1 MNTCIATIAW
11 EPDEIFGKGGGASP
25 KKFPPHDPYKL
36 KKNMVKKA
44 PHKEKNNMDY
54 FFPMGRGER
63 LPLPTTLRAHKLY
76 CMYNNYGITEKLLV
90 ILLYNQEWTIIF
102 SITMILGSID
112 IAKKCMPKGY
122 IPKGC
127 IPKECIP

>member
-1 MNTCIATIAW
+1 
-11 EPDEIFGKGGGASP
+11 
-25 KKFPPHDPYKL
+25 
-36 KKNMVKKA
+36 MVKKA
-44 PHKEKNNMDY
+44 PHKEKNNINY
-54 FFPMGRGER
+54 LFTYGEGER
-63 LPLPTTLRAHKLY
+63 LLSPPPLRAHKLY

-102 SITMILGSID
+102 SITMILGSFD

-127 IPKECIP
+127 IPKGCIPKGCIPKGCIPKECIP